1 MKKILLIGKF
11 DEIFSDFCVFS
22 DQLLD
27 VQICVDSIQMVK
39 GMLKLKRPEAVVV
52 SLIGISADAESIFGE
67 LKENYPKTPVVCI
80 GKEDAIDAYANCI
93 GTSQF
98 TTLTSPTDNENII
111 DTIKQVLENS
121 NISTNDNNSANDA
134 NCENQSA
141 RKRILLVD
149 DSNIQLRALHVLLK
163 DKYDVRMATSGTQA
177 LTLVGKEKPDMIFL
191 DYEMP
196 ICDGRR
202 VLELLREEEGTKDI
216 PVVFLTGVSDKEHIK
231 AVLELKPA
239 GYLLKPADASRI
251 FEIIEK
257 DKDKYERLA
266 DYPNLIRPSK
276 EQAKIIGKMGKEKAM
291 ENFRKRTSYKAV
303 INEVLGMSLNELKNG
318 SKEIH
323 KIAKDNGIALDTSV
337 REFQVLQALIEYL
350 KHPNVWALE
359 KFVQLAGE
367 TGTNDE
373 TMDKLDEILKAIDK
387 KADCNG
393 TNSKAD

>member
-1 MKKILLIGKF
+1 M
-11 DEIFSDFCVFS
+11 
-22 DQLLD
+22 
-27 VQICVDSIQMVK
+27 
-39 GMLKLKRPEAVVV
+39 
-52 SLIGISADAESIFGE
+52 
-67 LKENYPKTPVVCI
+67 
-80 GKEDAIDAYANCI
+80 
-93 GTSQF
+93 
-98 TTLTSPTDNENII
+98 
-111 DTIKQVLENS
+111 
-121 NISTNDNNSANDA
+121 
-134 NCENQSA
+134 
-141 RKRILLVD
+141 
-149 DSNIQLRALHVLLK
+149 
-163 DKYDVRMATSGTQA
+163 
-177 LTLVGKEKPDMIFL
+177 
-191 DYEMP
+191 
-196 ICDGRR
+196 
-202 VLELLREEEGTKDI
+202 
-216 PVVFLTGVSDKEHIK
+216 
-231 AVLELKPA
+231 
-239 GYLLKPADASRI
+239 
-251 FEIIEK
+251 EK